1 MRDKHRIFL
10 NDLPP
15 EGKTITLDDPAIW
28 NGPIEEF
35 AVGCRVV
42 EPVTATVRLIP
53 TDGGC
58 LVRGTLTGRVVMQC
72 ARCAEDAE
80 MPVEGRFENFEALPS
95 IAATVEADEEGKD
108 EDFEPVEED
117 THVVIEGGVPSLN
130 LAEICWEEFLMA
142 LPPSPLCR
150 PDCKG
155 LCPGCGANLNRGP
168 CTCRDAGTDPRMA
181 VFRGLKV
188 SRS

>member
-117 THVVIEGGVPSLN
+117 THIVIEGGVPSLN

-155 LCPGCGANLNRGP
+155 LCPGCGANLNNGP

>member
-1 MRDKHRIFL
+1 MRNKYRVFL
-10 NDLPP
+10 NDLPR

-35 AVGCRVV
+35 AVGCRVA
-42 EPVTATVRLIP
+42 EPMTATVHLIP

-80 MPVEGRFENFEALPS
+80 LPVEGRFENFESLPS
-95 IAATVEADEEGKD
+95 ITAAVDADEDEGN
-108 EDFEPVEED
+108 EGFEPVEDD

-142 LPPSPLCR
+142 LPPTPLCR

-155 LCPGCGANLNRGP
+155 LCPDCGANLNKGP
-168 CTCRDAGTDPRMA
+168 CSCRDAGTDPRME
-181 VFRGLKV
+181 VFRRLKIG
-188 SRS
+188 RS